1 MLIKEL
7 DKKRWGGGGLLLL
20 ILLAILLAAPL
31 LRHGVGSHPLSAT
44 LRSDLCPLL
53 PDPPAPLSRSSV
65 RLSDVNAGAAS
76 CEFLD
81 AGGQPALLVSLTST
95 RQASV
100 QEPVRTDRMYE
111 VWVKEV
117 AASTGN
123 PVSELPGPWAMGSAY
138 RDNDRQL
145 VLAEDGGVL
154 LYLDSRALD
163 AATLAAYAREVAG
176 GLRKAAT
183 ERGPLK
189 VEAPDVT
196 LPR

>member
-1 MLIKEL
+1 LS
-7 DKKRWGGGGLLLL
+7 KKRWGGGGLLLL
-20 ILLAILLAAPL
+20 VLLAILLAAPL
-31 LRHGVGSHPLSAT
+31 LRHGAGSHPLSAS

-65 RLSDVNAGAAS
+65 RVGAVNAGAAS

-81 AGGQPALLVSLTST
+81 AGGQTGLIVSLTST
-95 RQASV
+95 RQASL
-100 QEPVRTDRMYE
+100 QSPARTDRIYE

-123 PVSELPGPWAMGSAY
+123 PVSELAGDWAMGSAY
-138 RDNDRQL
+138 RDGDRQL

-163 AATLAAYAREVAG
+163 AATLAAYARAVAIS
-176 GLRKAAT
+176 LRKAAT

-189 VEAPDVT
+189 TEAADAAANQPVPD
-196 LPR
+196 

>member
-1 MLIKEL
+1 MLMKEL

-31 LRHGVGSHPLSAT
+31 LRHGAGSHPLSAS

-53 PDPPAPLSRSSV
+53 PNPPAPLSLSSV
-65 RLSDVNAGAAS
+65 RIGAANAGAAS

-81 AGGQPALLVSLTST
+81 AGGQTALIVSLTST
-95 RQASV
+95 RQASMQV
-100 QEPVRTDRMYE
+100 PVRTDRMYE

-123 PVSELPGPWAMGSAY
+123 PVNELAGEWAMGSAY
-138 RDNDRQL
+138 RDGGRQL
-145 VLAEDGGVL
+145 VLVEDGGVL
-154 LYLDSRALD
+154 LYLDTRVLD
-163 AATLAAYAREVAG
+163 ANALAAYAREVAAA
-176 GLRKAAT
+176 LRKAAT

-189 VEAPDVT
+189 TEAAGASP
-196 LPR
+196 PR